1 MHYWNAAPDNWVP
14 GAEQYAKGWIE
25 CFHAYQGLGP
35 PETHWTIEHFQKYSE
50 DDLMKDV
57 FEDGHVDVAIF
68 QPTYLKEW
76 YKEGFNTTERN
87 ALMGEKHPG
96 KFVYNTRFDPRDG
109 DAGLEEL
116 RRNVERFGSK
126 GVKLYTA
133 EWNNGSRGY
142 KLSDPGAYRFLE
154 AAQNLGIKN
163 IHVHKGPTIWPLD
176 KDAFDVSDVDHCA
189 TDFPEL
195 NFIVEHVGLPRIE
208 DFCFMATQEPNV
220 YAGLSVV
227 IGGLMHARPKFF
239 AKVMGEL
246 LFWVGEDKMTFGSDY
261 GIWEPK
267 WQVEG
272 FVDWEMPDREEFSD
286 YPRLGT
292 AGKKKILG
300 LNAAKLYDIEV
311 PAEFQLPA
319 EAGTPGA
326 QEVLG
331 EPAIAQRG
339 RREHDQPVTAGRE
352 ADRLSRRCCR
362 ALETVRDP
370 ELDEPITSLGFV
382 ASCTVSADGDAQV
395 RLRLPTYF
403 CAPNF
408 AYLMVA
414 DAYDAVSALPGVR
427 RTEVVLEDHFAV
439 RRDQRRRGRPGRF
452 RPVFRR
458 RGGRRA
464 ARAARRLPAQGGDG
478 RHRPGVPAAARGG
491 HRPGGLLAMTLGELP
506 PSRALDR
513 LRSAP
518 GRARPARRRRR
529 PAAHRPGDRRAGG
542 AAAMPLHLRKAQL
555 TRVSIEANAGIC
567 RGMLRHRYDTNG
579 QGETVLDADSPEA
592 DA

>member
-1 MHYWNAAPDNWVP
+1 LYEHNGEKYFIVDSHMHFWNAAPDNWVP

-68 QPTYLKEW
+68 QPTNLKEW

-96 KFVYNTRFDPRDG
+96 KFIYNTNFDPRDS
-109 DAGLEEL
+109 DAGLETL

-142 KLSDPGAYRFLE
+142 KLSDPGAYRYLE

-176 KDAFDVSDVDHCA
+176 KDAFDVSDIDHCA

-195 NFIVEHVGLPRIE
+195 NFIIEHVGLPRIE

-227 IGGLMHARPKFF
+227 IGGLMYARPNFF
-239 AKVMGEL
+239 NKVMGEL

-272 FVDWEMPDREEFSD
+272 FVDWEMPDREEFAD
-286 YPRLGT
+286 YPRLNV

-300 LNAAKLYDIEV
+300 LNAAKLYDIKV
-311 PAEFQLPA
+311 PDEFQLPA
-319 EAGTPGA
+319 DAPGEPGA
-326 QEVLG
+326 HEVLG
-331 EPAIAQRG
+331 EGAP
-339 RREHDQPVTAGRE
+339 QPT
-352 ADRLSRRCCR
+352 
-362 ALETVRDP
+362 
-370 ELDEPITSLGFV
+370 
-382 ASCTVSADGDAQV
+382 
-395 RLRLPTYF
+395 
-403 CAPNF
+403 
-408 AYLMVA
+408 
-414 DAYDAVSALPGVR
+414 
-427 RTEVVLEDHFAV
+427 
-439 RRDQRRRGRPGRF
+439 
-452 RPVFRR
+452 
-458 RGGRRA
+458 
-464 ARAARRLPAQGGDG
+464 
-478 RHRPGVPAAARGG
+478 
-491 HRPGGLLAMTLGELP
+491 
-506 PSRALDR
+506 
-513 LRSAP
+513 
-518 GRARPARRRRR
+518 
-529 PAAHRPGDRRAGG
+529 G
-542 AAAMPLHLRKAQL
+542 A
-555 TRVSIEANAGIC
+555 
-567 RGMLRHRYDTNG
+567 
-579 QGETVLDADSPEA
+579 
-592 DA
+592 